1 MLTAEPNESD
11 EAYAQR
17 LQAVELGLGL
27 QRYQAVNLTNPDLA
41 VNANTPLM
49 ALVRD
54 FSLCLLNPSAAGSP
68 PRIPSFRE

>member
-17 LQAVELGLGL
+17 LQAVELGLAHGL

-49 ALVRD
+49 ALVSE
-54 FSLCLLNPSAAGSP
+54 FSSSLLDPSAAGSP
-68 PRIPSFRE
+68 L